1 MRVLLVT
8 PSYFPII
15 GGSEVFTRTLAIRL
29 NENEVHADVMT
40 YNMNEKWKP
49 IWAEETIKDS
59 GFKVFKQPA
68 FNPIPNLPNPL
79 SNLLGINVI
88 PKVSF
93 VKKFKDYDV
102 IHFISEADL
111 GLALCSLHVKK
122 PKLLHFLGIFR
133 KGGMYK
139 YYVIDRPYMGVI
151 LKRLIPR
158 LADIFVVSSQ
168 EEKRLLLE
176 MGLSGEKVYVLH
188 IGVDTE
194 IFRPNESVRSDNL
207 LLFVGRIERIKG
219 LHILVDALQY
229 IDTPV
234 RLVVIGPNWDAKY
247 SEQVAEA
254 ASIINTKGFH
264 KVEFLGSMKQSD
276 LIKWYQKASLVVC
289 PYLIETYSNVV
300 RESLA
305 CGTPVV
311 STGSHIIEDGLDGIL
326 LTAAKAKDLAN
337 SIAKLLKDK
346 NMREKFGMEGR
357 ALVNKYF
364 SWQHVIE
371 ELKRLYISVIN
382 AQRN

>member
-15 GGSEVFTRTLAIRL
+15 GGAEVFTQTLAIRL
-29 NENEVHADVMT
+29 NESGIHTDVMT

-49 IWAEETIKDS
+49 IWAEETIEDG

-68 FNPIPNLPNPL
+68 FNPLPNLPNPL
-79 SNLLGINVI
+79 YNFLRMNVI

-93 VKKFKDYDV
+93 VKKFKDYDA

-111 GLALCSLHVKK
+111 GLAICSLHIKK

-139 YYVIDRPYMGVI
+139 YYMVDRPYMGVI
-151 LKRLIPR
+151 LKRLIRR
-158 LADIFVVSSQ
+158 LADIFLVSSQ
-168 EEKRLLLE
+168 EEKRLLLKI
-176 MGLSGEKVYVLH
+176 GLPEEKVH
-188 IGVDTE
+188 ILPMGVDTE
-194 IFRPNESVRSDNL
+194 IFRPNESSRSYNL
-207 LLFVGRIERIKG
+207 ILFVGRIERIKG
-219 LHILVDALQY
+219 LHILIDALQY
-229 IDTPV
+229 VDIPAH
-234 RLVVIGPNWDAKY
+234 LVIIGPKRDKKY
-247 SEQVAEA
+247 AEQIEKEV
-254 ASIINTKGFH
+254 SMINKKGFH

-276 LIKWYQKASLVVC
+276 LAKWYHKASIVVC
-289 PYLIETYSNVV
+289 PYLVETYSNVV

-311 STGSHIIEDGLDGIL
+311 STGSHIIEDGSDGIL

-337 SIAKLLKDK
+337 CIAKLLKDK
-346 NMREKFGMEGR
+346 NMREKLGMEGR
-357 ALVNKYF
+357 VLVNKFF